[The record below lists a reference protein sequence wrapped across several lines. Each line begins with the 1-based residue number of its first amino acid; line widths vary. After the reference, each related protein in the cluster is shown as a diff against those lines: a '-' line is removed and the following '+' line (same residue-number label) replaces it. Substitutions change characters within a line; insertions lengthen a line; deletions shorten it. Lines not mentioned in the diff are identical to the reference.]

1 METGT
6 GRKIA
11 KALLGCFGVTLLIT
25 GIAMAIM
32 SRGLFAD
39 WITSKKKAVDATKV
53 EYGELETGSHVK
65 LDVKMT
71 LGAFM
76 KHIESMKK
84 GNSVVSSSATVYY
97 LMPYLEEDE
106 NGTKIEYFLAFAVGN
121 KSANSKKLNKL
132 DEVFSEWWND
142 TTGEVAQPDEVKAT
156 IDGRVAKMS
165 SKELKY
171 LDEYFSKYLK
181 SMDRED
187 YIQPVVIR
195 ELWTDGTEQDAIML
209 MIMCGATTLIGIVML
224 FFALRR
230 KRKKGKETA
239 PSNAPQEQI

>member
-6 GRKIA
+6 GRRIA
-11 KALLGCFGVTLLIT
+11 KALLGCFGATFLIV
-25 GIAMAIM
+25 GIAIAIL

-39 WITSKKKAVDATKV
+39 WITSKKEAIDAS
-53 EYGELETGSHVK
+53 EIAYGELKPGSHVT
-65 LDVKMT
+65 LDVKVT

-76 KHIESMKK
+76 KHVESMKK

-97 LMPYLEEDE
+97 LMPCLEDDAG
-106 NGTKIEYFLAFAVGN
+106 GTKIAYFLSFAVGN
-121 KSANSKKLNKL
+121 KSSNSKKLNKL

-142 TTGEVAQPDEVKAT
+142 TTGNVARPDEVKAT
-156 IDGRVAKMS
+156 IDGRVAKMNS
-165 SKELKY
+165 EELKY

-195 ELWTDGTEQDAIML
+195 ELWTDGTEQDAKAF
-209 MIMCGATTLIGIVML
+209 MIMCVVTTLLGIVML

-230 KRKKGKETA
+230 KRNNGKEA
-239 PSNAPQEQI
+239 VPSNAPQEQI

>member
-6 GRKIA
+6 GRRIA
-11 KALLGCFGVTLLIT
+11 KALLGCFGATFLIV
-25 GIAMAIM
+25 GIAIAIL

-39 WITSKKKAVDATKV
+39 WITSKKEAIDASEV
-53 EYGELETGSHVK
+53 AYGELKPGSHVT
-65 LDVKMT
+65 LDVKVT

-76 KHIESMKK
+76 KHVESMKK

-97 LMPYLEEDE
+97 LMPCLEDDAG
-106 NGTKIEYFLAFAVGN
+106 GTKIAYF
-121 KSANSKKLNKL
+121 LNKL

-142 TTGEVAQPDEVKAT
+142 TTGNVARPDEVKAT
-156 IDGRVAKMS
+156 IDGRVAKMNS
-165 SKELKY
+165 EELKY

-195 ELWTDGTEQDAIML
+195 ELWTDGTEQDAKAF
-209 MIMCGATTLIGIVML
+209 MIMCVVTTLLGIVML

-230 KRKKGKETA
+230 KRNNGKEA
-239 PSNAPQEQI
+239 VPSNAPQEQI